1 MHAGGGAMRSILAL
15 LAIGVFL
22 SDTARADTCLV
33 PGQRPMTVVQLFF
46 GQTVPGKGRLSAA
59 AWDRFLQ
66 DVVTLR
72 FPDGFTVLEGYG
84 QWRAPGARRIGR
96 ERSKVIEIA
105 AESSPE
111 LSKKVE
117 EIAAAYR
124 TEFQQQ
130 SVGIVTFSGCGVF

>member
-1 MHAGGGAMRSILAL
+1 MRSILVL
-15 LAIGVFL
+15 LAVAVLL
-22 SDTARADTCLV
+22 SDTARAETCPV
-33 PGQRPMTVVQLFF
+33 PGQHPMTVVQLFF
-46 GQTVPGKGRLSAA
+46 GQTVPGKGRLAPA
-59 AWDRFLQ
+59 AWDRFLHE
-66 DVVTLR
+66 VVTPR

-105 AESSPE
+105 AESSAD

-117 EIAAAYR
+117 EVAATYR
-124 TEFQQQ
+124 TEFHQQ